1 MTISDA
7 DRLPALADLA
17 RSALALW
24 DVPEGARLQLIN
36 LSENA
41 TYLVEAAG
49 GYRSVLR
56 LHREGYHSRRAIECE
71 LAWMTALD
79 SDGGVATP
87 RPLAGR
93 DGALI
98 QSHGTSALAPRHL
111 VAKSRAH
118 QCGT

>member
-7 DRLPALADLA
+7 DQLPALADLA
-17 RSALALW
+17 GSALALW
-24 DVPEGARLQLIN
+24 DVPKDAGLRLIN

-41 TYLVEAAG
+41 TYLVEAVD

-79 SDGGVATP
+79 SDGGVTTP
-87 RPLAGR
+87 RAIAGR
-93 DGALI
+93 DGRLI
-98 QSHGTSALAPRHL
+98 QSH
-111 VAKSRAH
+111 
-118 QCGT
+118 